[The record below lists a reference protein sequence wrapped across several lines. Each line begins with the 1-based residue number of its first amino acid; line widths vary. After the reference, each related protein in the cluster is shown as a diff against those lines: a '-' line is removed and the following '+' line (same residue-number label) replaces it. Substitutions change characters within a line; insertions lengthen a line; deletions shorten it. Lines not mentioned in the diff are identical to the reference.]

1 VSMAQYRATY
11 AAKLYPYLRPDQ
23 RVVLLPWAADCEE
36 GCRAHAAIAPAP
48 DMRVLPNA
56 HDHWAW
62 AQDDH
67 KVVGLFVYRLK
78 NIWQQAGTST
88 TWGGAVAKSQ
98 KTLVLC
104 RPRRRSPCPRSAIRA
119 CFSTGGTSRG
129 LGGVPNVQRSRNF
142 MGALDAHAHRAASA
156 AQTAARMVNGS
167 RDNVCVVG
175 LPLLHDDSMCT
186 WCGRNILLP
195 RRPRARRLAD

>member
-1 VSMAQYRATY
+1 MLTPRVRSSVGAATY

-78 NIWQQAGTST
+78 NIWQQAGTS
-88 TWGGAVAKSQ
+88 GADVCDNPS
-98 KTLVLC
+98 
-104 RPRRRSPCPRSAIRA
+104 
-119 CFSTGGTSRG
+119 GTG
-129 LGGVPNVQRSRNF
+129 LGLVDRCANG
-142 MGALDAHAHRAASA
+142 
-156 AQTAARMVNGS
+156 TAAMPRA
-167 RDNVCVVG
+167 
-175 LPLLHDDSMCT
+175 LAFYQAL
-186 WCGRNILLP
+186 LLP
-195 RRPRARRLAD
+195 

>member
-1 VSMAQYRATY
+1 MASHARDTRAPRLRRALLSHSM
-11 AAKLYPYLRPDQ
+11 RP
-23 RVVLLPWAADCEE
+23 C
-36 GCRAHAAIAPAP
+36 APA
-48 DMRVLPNA
+48 RSHA
-56 HDHWAW
+56 HSRAGAPPGTRCACNSPAGRYPACYPHPTT
-62 AQDDH
+62 H
-67 KVVGLFVYRLK
+67 NVGL
-78 NIWQQAGTST
+78 ATST
-88 TWGGAVAKSQ
+88 TWGGPVAKSHE
-98 KTLVLC
+98 TLVLC